1 MGEITQL
8 VINETP
14 YPESDSYAVYPVDL
28 SEVLYMISG
37 RTVEEI
43 RGSVDTIEYSYK
55 YFDKELLRK
64 CLSDL
69 RSNKVLE
76 VTYLVPESDEMKQ
89 GRFICTEKPKPSFG
103 FSSEDGAIWVEISF
117 TLRQEVPT

>member
-1 MGEITQL
+1 MAVTQL

-14 YPESDSYAVYPVDL
+14 YPESDDYKVYPEEL
-28 SEVLYMISG
+28 GEQLTMISG
-37 RTVEEI
+37 RLVEEV
-43 RGSVDTIEYSYK
+43 RGTVDIIEYSYK
-55 YFDKELLRK
+55 YFDKDLMRK

-69 RSNKVLE
+69 RSKQVLE

-89 GRFICTEKPKPSFG
+89 GRFICTSKPTPRFG
-103 FSSEDGAIWVEISF
+103 FSVDAESYFVEISF